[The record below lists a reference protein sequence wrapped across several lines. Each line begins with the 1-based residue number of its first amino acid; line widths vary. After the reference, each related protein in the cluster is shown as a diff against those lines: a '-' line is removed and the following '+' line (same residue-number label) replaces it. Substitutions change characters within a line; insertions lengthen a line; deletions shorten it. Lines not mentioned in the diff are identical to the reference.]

1 MYHAITRST
10 LTKVLQFKHIPSQV
24 IRVLAEEYVFDPYL
38 TRNNKS
44 TPSLIMQ
51 VKIASIN
58 NFEIIY
64 NANNYI
70 TPGFA
75 YLDEKSIQ
83 DSNKYVIKHH
93 KQSIERSAAH
103 KITSAFSPLAPQ
115 SHGYGKCSPSAHLFL
130 PFLSLCLILNI
141 LVLLD
146 KD

>member
-1 MYHAITRST
+1 
-10 LTKVLQFKHIPSQV
+10 
-24 IRVLAEEYVFDPYL
+24 
-38 TRNNKS
+38 
-44 TPSLIMQ
+44 MQ

-103 KITSAFSPLAPQ
+103 KITSALVRLHHNLMDMENAHQVLTYF
-115 SHGYGKCSPSAHLFL
+115 CPSCRFAWFWI
-130 PFLSLCLILNI
+130 SLCCLTRT
-141 LVLLD
+141 VR
-146 KD
+146 